1 MFDHLRTPNHVPD
14 CSPFKLLNFNSIM
27 VFHRSGKIDPGAQPS
42 VIATLDFST
51 VGNYNRIMLFNVLNT
66 ALNRGNLGSL
76 SVSPI
81 GFSFRPITGKVYCF
95 SEVFPGDRNLLWGIW
110 QIMLFL
116 IKSRNSSS
124 KASNSLVF
132 QQINTISFKLLKS
145 LMKIFLWEHPWEI
158 SFLHLQLMLKF

>member
-1 MFDHLRTPNHVPD
+1 MTARYLIQFRCPVHPWMLWIVSYTQPSLQTKVKVATVYLIHIVTVSMFDHLRITNHVPD
-14 CSPFKLLNFNSIM
+14 CHPFKLLNFNSIM

-81 GFSFRPITGKVYCF
+81 GFNFRPITGKVYCF
-95 SEVFPGDRNLLWGIW
+95 FRGFLEIEICCGKFDRY
-110 QIMLFL
+110 
-116 IKSRNSSS
+116 
-124 KASNSLVF
+124 A
-132 QQINTISFKLLKS
+132 ISYKFK
-145 LMKIFLWEHPWEI
+145 
-158 SFLHLQLMLKF
+158 Q